1 MIDISPNFI
10 PEVPA
15 KMKIVLNQ
23 INSQMSERVGG
34 ITLGGQDSKVSAS
47 GQFTL
52 GGISKTAKP
61 GDNLQNLIDELDE
74 LGGGTLYL
82 AAGTYTQETAL
93 TLYDDIRIIGLGQA
107 ATTVDFNNT
116 AANFTATGTSV
127 YTTGTI
133 TVASGTAITGS
144 GTSWLANVTAGQH
157 LFLGTRWYLIAAV
170 TGDTTLVLAE
180 GYGDN
185 VTLPST
191 YRIATP
197 IQGVRIEGATIK
209 NSTGTALAFTDFR
222 KLVTDDVLLLDNN
235 KGFVFTNFGEINAE
249 RFNLVSNTSNGGELT
264 NGGLS
269 DWESINPVSNGGHG
283 IVINN
288 VKNMTIFPTSST
300 SNTSDGYNITTGV
313 NIYLFGEFSGNG
325 GQGVECVSGCDNVT
339 IIPSAC
345 SNNTSDGVKLTATSD
360 NCKIELGNI
369 TGNGGYGINI
379 AASTCDNTNISA
391 SNTFSGNTSG
401 AINDA
406 GVGTNI
412 GDCVGIA
419 ITEIK
424 RHVRMKNTSGGQL
437 DAGDLVGTK
446 DVAAG
451 DEVTTYTTTGDGH
464 IFGMVVETIANNAYG
479 RIQTLG
485 KTTLMK
491 VNGDADVNIG
501 SFITF
506 YTTAKIGMTA
516 GVGNSVIAIALE
528 AYTAADS
535 NGVIDAMLIPIRSI

>member
-1 MIDISPNFI
+1 M
-10 PEVPA
+10 
-15 KMKIVLNQ
+15 
-23 INSQMSERVGG
+23 
-34 ITLGGQDSKVSAS
+34 
-47 GQFTL
+47 
-52 GGISKTAKP
+52 
-61 GDNLQNLIDELDE
+61 
-74 LGGGTLYL
+74 
-82 AAGTYTQETAL
+82 
-93 TLYDDIRIIGLGQA
+93 GQA
-107 ATTVDFNNT
+107 STVIDFNNT
-116 AANFTATGTSV
+116 AANFVAAGTSI

-133 TVASGTAITGS
+133 TVASGTSITGS

-170 TGDTTLVLAE
+170 TSDTALVLAE

-197 IQGVRIEGATIK
+197 IQGVYLEGMTIK

-222 KLVTDDVLLLDNN
+222 KLVIDDVLLLDNN
-235 KGFVFTNFGEINAE
+235 KGFVFTNFGEVNAQ
-249 RFNLVSNTSNGGELT
+249 RFNIVSNTSNGGELT

-283 IVINN
+283 VALNN

-300 SNTSDGYNITTGV
+300 ANTSDGYNITTGV
-313 NIYLFGEFSGNG
+313 NLYLFGEFSGNG
-325 GQGVECVSGCDNVT
+325 GQGIECVSGCDNVT

-345 SNNTSDGVKLTATSD
+345 SGNTSDGVKLTATSD

-369 TGNGGYGINI
+369 ASNGGYGINI
-379 AASTCDNTNISA
+379 AASSCDNTNISA

-406 GVGTNI
+406 GIGTNI

-419 ITEIK
+419 ITEMK

-506 YTTAKIGMTA
+506 YTTAKIGMVA
-516 GVGNSVIAIALE
+516 SAGNSVIAVALE